1 MSLDVVIFMC
11 NTLAGSAG
19 AVDEDSFL
27 EAFENVKKVTIFSG
41 RALEDELSKIHTVL
55 NNSQADWKQRVENL
69 SLVRALLVA
78 GECCSDVTGQTDLT
92 TSSSGAA
99 QFDELTGCLKSL
111 EYPFESCVKDLRS
124 QVVRECCIT
133 IAFLSQC
140 LKNKVSHAV
149 QTRLRPY

>member
-1 MSLDVVIFMC
+1 M
-11 NTLAGSAG
+11 
-19 AVDEDSFL
+19 
-27 EAFENVKKVTIFSG
+27 KKVTIFSG

-69 SLVRALLVA
+69 SMVRALLVA
-78 GECCSDVTGQTDLT
+78 
-92 TSSSGAA
+92 GAA

-140 LKNKVSHAV
+140 LRNKVGSDLNFCFSLIDKHLFYMKRKV
-149 QTRLRPY
+149 FIFGFLLLPLHSSRPATSYL

>member
-1 MSLDVVIFMC
+1 M
-11 NTLAGSAG
+11 
-19 AVDEDSFL
+19 DEESFL

-69 SLVRALLVA
+69 SMVRALLKA
-78 GECCSDVTGQTDLT
+78 GLGCKIRGEPTCNLY
-92 TSSSGAA
+92 SSGAA

-140 LKNKVSHAV
+140 LKNKVNLTP
-149 QTRLRPY
+149 QTHQTLIN